1 MDVSAIRLSVLTMD
15 NGRQRRLS
23 NSHLWADATELI
35 MNLSEIRPLFKY
47 VSAGCPGCTRPRRI
61 MWRQE
66 PFSHLN
72 RLLNPLFF
80 STFCEDF
87 DSHGGSG
94 TFLSNYAERNRKNEL
109 RFSDCWCYRIQTMKE
124 KVKNH
129 HELWN
134 HLVNNVLTQ
143 CFWVFFF
150 IFLKYKVGRLSVKS
164 V

>member
-1 MDVSAIRLSVLTMD
+1 MNILRLLIKKKNKKKVSQTETRGTCVVQLIALMDVSAIRLSVLTMD

-80 STFCEDF
+80 PTFCEDF

-94 TFLSNYAERNRKNEL
+94 TFLSNYAEKMSFNSQIADVTESKQWRRK
-109 RFSDCWCYRIQTMKE
+109 
-124 KVKNH
+124 
-129 HELWN
+129 
-134 HLVNNVLTQ
+134 
-143 CFWVFFF
+143 
-150 IFLKYKVGRLSVKS
+150 
-164 V
+164 